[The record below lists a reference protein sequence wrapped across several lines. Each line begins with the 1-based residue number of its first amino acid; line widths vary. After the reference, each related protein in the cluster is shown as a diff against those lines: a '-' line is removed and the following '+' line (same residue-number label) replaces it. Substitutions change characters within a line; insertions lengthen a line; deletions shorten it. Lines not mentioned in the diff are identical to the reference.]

1 MLRQDFVVFT
11 AAAIVQFL
19 SLSVRSYRNLYL
31 QVLPRYLSRYFASCF
46 YKGQLFRLNTWI
58 RHATQWGG
66 TGGDAGRGRR
76 LPRSRPANM
85 VAHLLRSMLGNILL
99 LLRSLPRSSG
109 DGLAPA
115 AGGGTGTLCPEY
127 GKRVGRASLFP
138 VSSSWWERAKSA
150 CCRYFSW
157 TGRLNYSFC
166 SLNCNFQIPFFP
178 PNITSALQ
186 EMSPGKCSSLRSWF
200 LCKDPVLM
208 GDKHGGSS
216 PPQTFWLGRN
226 ETLLLVVFQPIY

>member
-1 MLRQDFVVFT
+1 MQPGAVGPGEMPAV
-11 AAAIVQFL
+11 ASPSVPPHPYG
-19 SLSVRSYRNLYL
+19 SLSAPEHAREHPPPPPLPAQEL
-31 QVLPRYLSRYFASCF
+31 Q
-46 YKGQLFRLNTWI
+46 W
-58 RHATQWGG
+58 W
-66 TGGDAGRGRR
+66 
-76 LPRSRPANM
+76 
-85 VAHLLRSMLGNILL
+85 LG
-99 LLRSLPRSSG
+99 
-109 DGLAPA
+109 PA

-127 GKRVGRASLFP
+127 GKQAGRASPFP
-138 VSSSWWERAKSA
+138 VSSSQWERAKSA

-166 SLNCNFQIPFFP
+166 SLNCTFQIPFFP

-200 LCKDPVLM
+200 LCKDPMLM